1 MITTNIDTR
10 VKVQQIIESQL
21 PEFILSES
29 PKAVDFLKQ
38 YYISQEFQGGNI
50 DLTDNLDQYI
60 KLDNLSPEVVT
71 GETTLS
77 AGITTSGTTVNV
89 ASTKGF
95 PNEYGLFRINNE
107 VFTYT
112 GKTSVS
118 FTGCVRGFS
127 GITSYHAPNEPEEL
141 VFTDSS
147 ADSHESGS
155 TVINLSALFLK
166 EFYNKTRYS
175 LTPGLEKVDFVNNLD
190 ASNFIKASKTLY
202 QAKGTEE
209 SFRILFNVLYNEDPK
224 VIDLEQYVIKPSAS
238 EFIRREIVLTEVI
251 SGNPLGLI
259 GQTII
264 KSNDSATRASVS
276 EVEAITRKGKTY
288 YKLGLFVGFND
299 VDLIEGTFGITPKS
313 KVIGNVSTGSTVITV
328 DSTVGFGVTGTIV
341 SGLNTAISYS
351 SKSINQFFGCA
362 GITTTINTADD
373 LRSDEYYYGY
383 EGGDST
389 KKVELRLTGVLSKFV
404 PNNKIKLSS
413 EKETI
418 SVKNVGEKIDNP
430 SVDPSKKEIFANSW
444 IYNTS
449 SRFEIESISGSNV
462 TLFTSDIDKS
472 SLKINDEVEILF
484 RNEQNLAATG
494 TVGLIDIPTRTV
506 SINNLTL
513 QAGVQPLPATNREY
527 DLRRKLNR
535 AFSSATDIEYGNNI
549 VVSDIQNVYT
559 DSDNNC
565 YVASNS
571 LPSYDITA
579 TIPKAILPDAT
590 TTPPYLQG
598 FDGNTLKYSVLSFPS
613 NVPFITGDEVYYTPQ
628 GTAIDGLEEGVY
640 FVEVLGNPNQIRL
653 YISRSFIPIADY
665 SEFEPIP
672 AGSGTH
678 TFSLIGSI
686 NQQIG
691 AQKLLKQF
699 PLDPNLKNSTA
710 VKTIPGTTGML
721 VNGVEIR
728 NYKSEDKIYS
738 GPLDSIDLLNGG
750 SNYDVITPPNIVLTS
765 VGSGTTALV
774 RPVVSGSVVDVQ
786 VDPQY
791 FDIKRILNLTIEGGN
806 GDGAILEPVLSKRK
820 RDITFDGRL
829 LVEGGG
835 IDATDET
842 LTFHT
847 EHYLQDGQP
856 IVYDRNGNPPIGVG
870 SFGNNAVSPVGLGT
884 TTLVNAA
891 VYWPKVVNT
900 TTIKLYQKED
910 DYNAGINTVG
920 FTTANKIGTHMFQ
933 VWQEENTLKDIRVL
947 NSGSGYENR
956 QLYVKPVGINT
967 IINTVNFVNHG
978 FKDGDKIVYDT
989 LIGAGST
996 QPQAITGNIGA
1007 GVTLVTSLQ
1016 TATGVVTTSNYYQ
1029 VIKINDDSFRIA
1041 NAGLGGTIT
1050 SNYTRND
1057 YINFRSKGEGFQVF
1071 KYPDVRLNI
1080 AYERA
1085 NSGNLGIITATPVV
1099 RGPIIDAYLYE
1110 KGTNYG
1116 SEILNLEKTTG
1127 VTVKSG
1133 KDAELKAI
1141 VTNGKV
1147 TFVEIQ
1153 ARGKEYTAAPDLSV
1167 VGIGTGLGAKLRA
1180 IIENGRIV
1188 EVVVLEGGLQY
1199 QQDKIRV
1206 EVTPPGSGAKLDPR
1220 IRSLTVNH
1228 FARYNKESLIETDNK
1243 LEYALV
1249 GFSTDIG
1256 GNTFDIDANTH
1267 SPIIGWAYD
1276 GNPIYGP
1283 YGYSDANDQNSQ
1295 IRNLNTGYSLNTG
1308 NIEDRPTGFGN
1319 GFFVE
1324 DYVFDN
1330 SGDLDV
1336 YNGRYGRTPEFP
1348 DGTYA
1353 YFVGITT
1360 VSNEPVFPYFIGDAY
1375 RSNPVTENFNVN
1387 QDTFNFNTSNIIRN
1401 TYPYKVSDKYAG
1413 NDFIIESN
1421 EIINQVSVIES
1432 TTSGSVDS
1440 LQIINAGDNYQVG
1453 DNVKFDN
1460 TDTNGGG
1467 LSVAVTG
1474 IEGKEI
1480 TSIQTTVDN
1489 YEDAVFIWK
1498 DSNTVSAYIATAPS
1512 LNTEDNVVVSGL
1524 TTTAIK
1530 GLTGNHILGIG
1541 TARTYV
1547 YKEIPASSAGIAV
1560 TDIYV
1565 TTMPDQISVGSSI
1578 KIGTEKLQVLNTFD
1592 VHKVLRVKR
1601 GVSAGVHTVSTEVD
1615 LIPNYFNLPVPVDHF
1630 DSKVNDTVY
1639 FNPQL
1644 SIGVGT
1650 AVGMGSTSNYSIGDF
1665 TKVVSTPTHSI
1676 YLPDHPFKTNQKVT
1690 LRKPPAGFGLTVTDD
1705 GGSTQ
1710 WVIPTSGNEE
1720 TVYVINKSKDYV
1732 GIVTQ
1737 VGLTTTS
1744 VGIAFIGD
1752 NTVGSSMFDYALES
1766 NFDQVKGT
1774 VEKINAK
1781 VAVTTAHNL
1790 IKGDLVTLEVKPNQS
1805 VGVGTSTQIRVSYDV
1820 DNERVYI
1827 NPITCPVGLVST
1839 TDSTFNIESHNF
1851 KTGDKV
1857 HYTDA
1862 GGNVDPLRSGR
1873 DYYVYKV
1880 GDNFFKLG
1888 ETYNDVTSKTPN
1900 IIDITSTSGTV
1911 VSTFSLINPP
1921 LEVLRN
1927 NNLVFGV
1934 GDASLSGYEFKLFY
1948 DKDFKN
1954 EFVSTGKTDTFE
1966 VIGVGTIGVTTT
1978 ATVTL
1983 NYKDTN
1989 PKNLFYNVQKA
2000 GFISTAD
2007 TDVANYSN
2015 INYTE
2020 SSYDNSYNI
2029 FGIGTTEFSVALPK
2043 VPENLRYT
2051 SSETEILKYTT
2062 KSPRARGPVSKLTI
2076 NYAGDG
2082 YKKLPSFVS
2091 IASTQGTNASILPG
2105 SETINRIDDVRILD
2119 PGFEYSSD
2127 PTLSPEAFVSPVITI
2142 VDSNTI
2148 SKIDVHEG
2156 GNDYT
2161 IAPDLVIVN
2170 PDTGIEDKT
2179 GVIEADV
2186 KGSSIYNVN
2195 IIIPP
2200 KGLAPV
2206 THKIFALNNSNGST
2220 ISHVG
2225 FNSGTSVVTA
2235 TLVTPILGFSTPP
2248 FFAGE
2253 KIFVEGIQKYN
2264 EEGNGFNSADNGF
2277 KFYTVSAMNNTN
2289 PATVEFSLSGIAT
2302 NPGIAKTSQNSYATI
2317 IGVGDYPD
2325 LRVTQEISKFHVGE
2339 KLLAHIGSKYVP
2351 VDLEVTESTDE
2362 YIKIIETV
2370 PGGFDLES
2378 NQKIKGFTSGNIAT
2392 INSISIN
2399 KGQFDISYSLRQD
2412 RGWND
2417 NIGKLNEDYQ
2427 VTPDNDYYQNLSYS
2441 VKSSITYEDLANPVN
2456 SILHTSG
2463 LKNFADVGITSST
2476 KAGLTTS
2483 SYVDIVTL
2491 DVIGEKR
2498 VDTINNFDYVLD
2510 VDTVDSKS
2518 KFLKFSNTKLS
2529 PYIECRT
2536 NRVIEIDDFS
2546 SLFSNVGSSLFQYLD
2561 LSINTQYATF
2571 LIQAK
2576 NPGNKATQLTDIVLY
2591 KDDND
2596 IFTVERS
2603 KIYTGSSEQLVD
2615 IQAQMDASSNVILK
2629 ITPDDPNE
2637 NDYDIKILQK
2647 SFNSNLAGIGTQSI
2661 GFVDLT
2667 GSNSIVAAGTT
2678 SEIISANIGN
2688 KEAYFVTSEIVD
2700 LGSSQSNFVDLY
2712 ITHDGTNTYVAEYYA
2727 DSELAATNN
2736 FIGTFTSGITTG
2748 ILSLKYENDTAGE
2761 VRVRSNI
2768 IGIGTTTAGIGT
2780 YRFKLAGQNT
2790 GTEKT
2795 VKYESNYTKVSTA
2808 STTEILSFTSQETS
2822 SLKGYVRVSSGST
2835 SVLHQIMVS
2844 HDETDTNTQQFAYV
2858 SVGSTAGLGTFSSN
2872 YKGANLVV
2880 HFHADSAYTGAGN
2893 TVTVQTFTEAFH
2905 SDIDLLNIPPD
2916 LQYGTS
2922 TNSLSLA
2929 QYDAINGDR
2938 SNKTSFPMQSKAV
2951 PIYEKQF
2958 NPSDASILD
2967 TTTGIFTIV
2976 DHFFETGER
2985 LIYTPNSTFTGI
2997 PITGISTAGGVL
3009 GEEVYAIRINKD
3021 SFKLARSEGDA
3032 IAGTGIVFTSTGS
3045 GNAHELEMLKKNE
3058 KTLLSIDGV
3067 IQSPITYTP
3076 VSTTIPY
3083 AITNTAKIF
3092 AVAGI
3097 TSFISDETIK
3107 INNEYMRI
3115 TNVGFGTTSVGP
3127 ITDTGAVKLL
3137 EVERGFIGS
3146 AATNHGAN
3154 ASTRVYSGGF
3164 NIVNSTIHFT
3174 EPPRGKNTT
3183 QKNESNLDYARST
3196 FNGRV
3201 YLRKD
3206 YSKNVIFDDHSDSF
3220 TGIGQTYTV
3229 SISGVNTTGIQTGSA
3244 ILLMNGIFQ
3253 TPSTPNN
3260 TGNNYSFIE
3269 NSGITS
3275 VKYTGITS
3283 TNGLNITSDTDVN
3296 QNQLPRG
3303 GRIVSL
3309 GSTGGLGIAPLVPAK
3324 VKTTVGSGGTTIIG
3338 ICGIPTTGKSY
3349 GISTAIY
3356 NYKTGELEVT
3366 TSVPHE
3372 FREVNEPVKFEGL
3385 EFTCTQK
3392 FDVSDA
3398 TYEQGTGNLILNIG
3412 NHNLP
3417 VGSAV
3422 TIANNSLTFQCNQDN
3437 YGSNHTYPRGGTD
3450 PIAGIATNIIA
3461 LTNDTITINVGVGT
3475 TAIHKF
3481 VSATA
3486 GAVTHGGDH
3495 AGITTTIFPDAIN
3508 DRPFTISGINSTTN
3522 FTANVGICTIPH
3534 IYVGAGTAYE
3544 YHADLTWGSGY
3555 RNPVS
3560 VAVTDI
3566 AYEHKFVSAAT
3577 GAVTGTGGPFTP
3589 TNAVYESHTGTLTL
3603 TIPSHGRSSGNV
3615 QLVEN
3620 SLVFTCSRDYHKTNH
3635 AYPRPAF
3642 VHQFVSAATN
3652 AISGSLTPTAAD
3664 YNASTGDIVFT
3675 FASAHGKSVGQT
3687 ITITD
3692 NSLTFRCNRDNF
3704 NSDHTYPRTTDP
3716 ASGSTLTITAATNT
3730 APHKLTVNVGK
3741 SNTGDPAAGAVNLPI
3756 TVIDANTLSVNVGA
3770 GGGAGTG
3777 AVVTASVVEND
3788 HTYVGGTATGAIIP
3802 NTWATT
3808 PLNVNAATYTPDTG
3822 ILVVTTT
3829 TNHGLSA
3836 SDTIGIKT
3844 GSLSFTCAQDNHE
3857 SSHAYPRVGDPAA
3870 GLINLAITTPSANQI
3885 SVNVGKAPKGT
3896 GGALKF
3902 AQTAIGSGYVNPRIE
3917 VSSPSYENLEIEGV
3931 SRRGIGSTTDTGTGV
3946 TLSVEV
3952 GGSNVTG
3959 IGSTFFTVK
3968 DFDLNNKGYNFK
3980 AGDVFKPVGLVTSR
3994 FINSSRLIDD
4004 FELTVLETYRDQYS
4018 SWNFGEFDYIDS
4030 IKDLQDNQRTRFPL
4044 YYNATLLSFELDR
4057 NHPDSSLI
4065 DLQNLLLIFI
4075 NGVIQEPGEAYTF
4088 EGGTSFSFT
4097 TPPGPEDDI
4106 SIFFYRGTNN
4116 VDCVQVSAGSSVKP
4130 TVKRGDVL
4138 QVFKT
4143 TSSGITTT
4151 QDPRTLYAINSSDR
4165 VETNLY
4171 NGLGIDQRNFKPIS
4185 WTKQKVD
4192 KKINGDIV
4200 HKTRDSIESLVYPA
4214 AKIIGDLN
4222 TSQTELFVDDA
4233 RFFNY
4238 EEDWSNLVIG
4248 SVGGLIVG
4256 ADEPVAAGF
4265 TATVGTSG
4273 TITAL
4278 TITNAGSGYVGATT
4292 SIAISAPQIVGV
4304 GVGTTA
4310 TATATITNG
4319 KITGTTITS
4328 GGIGYTVTA
4337 PPQVI
4342 APFPT
4347 WSKEEINTVTVVKG
4361 YDGVITGIAATTGI
4375 GVPDGIKFTIRPD
4388 LLNNKNTVIAD
4399 LQLGYPI
4406 YVFGTRVGH
4415 GVTSIVNSNAATV
4428 ATGTTCLDNIYRV
4441 SAFHEVSAQVGIIT
4455 CNVDSGINSTGINTS
4470 VGIGSALGG
4479 FSWGRLSGFT
4489 RSTNPI
4495 SIGVTGLTIDAGLS
4509 TYPTIQRRDYGLR
4522 DTGGLRKD
4530 LG

>member
-1 MITTNIDTR
+1 MITTGIDTR
-10 VKVQQIIESQL
+10 VKVQQIIENQL

-77 AGITTSGTTVNV
+77 VGIATAGTTVNV

-95 PNEYGLFRINNE
+95 PEEYGLFRINNE

-112 GKTSVS
+112 GKTPVS

-127 GITSYHAPNEPEEL
+127 GITSYHAPNQPEEL

-147 ADSHESGS
+147 ADSHVAGS
-155 TVINLSALFLK
+155 TVINLSSLFLK

-190 ASNFIKASKTLY
+190 ASNFIKTAKTLY

-238 EFIRREIVLTEVI
+238 EFIRREIVLAEI
-251 SGNPLGLI
+251 IDGNPLGLI

-264 KSNDSATRASVS
+264 KSDDSATRASVS
-276 EVEAITRKGKTY
+276 EVEAITRQGKTY

-313 KVIGNVSTGSTVITV
+313 RVIDNVSTGSTVITV
-328 DSTVGFGVTGTIV
+328 DSTVGFGVTGTVI

-351 SKSINQFFGCA
+351 SKSINQFFGCT
-362 GITTTINTADD
+362 GITTDISTADD
-373 LRSDEYYYGY
+373 LRSEVYYYGY
-383 EGGDST
+383 EYGDST
-389 KKVELRLTGVLSKFV
+389 KEVKLRLTGVLSRFV

-413 EKETI
+413 EKEQI
-418 SVKNVGEKIDNP
+418 SVNNVGEKIRNP
-430 SVDPSKKEIFANSW
+430 SVDPTKKEIFANSW

-449 SRFEIESISGSNV
+449 SRFEVESISGSNI
-462 TLFTSDIDKS
+462 TLFTGDIDKS
-472 SLKINDEVEILF
+472 SLKIDDEIEILF
-484 RNEQNLAATG
+484 RNEQNIAATG
-494 TVGLIDIPTRTV
+494 TVGLIDLPTKTV
-506 SINNLTL
+506 SVNNLTL
-513 QAGVQPLPATNREY
+513 HSGVLALPATGREY

-535 AFSSATDIEYGNNI
+535 AFSSATDIEYGNNLI
-549 VVSDIQNVYT
+549 VSDIQNVYT
-559 DSDNNC
+559 DPSDDF

-590 TTPPYLQG
+590 TNPPYLQG
-598 FDGNTLKYSVLSFPS
+598 YDSNTLKYSVLSFPS
-613 NVPFITGDEVYYTPQ
+613 NVPFITGDEIYYTPQ
-628 GTAIDGLEEGVY
+628 GTSIDGLEEGVY
-640 FVEVLGNPNQIRL
+640 FVEVLSNQNQIRL
-653 YISRSFIPIADY
+653 YISRSFIPISDY

-691 AQKLLKQF
+691 AQKLFKKY
-699 PLDPNLKNSTA
+699 PLEPNLKNGTA
-710 VKTIPGTTGML
+710 VKTIPGTIGML

-774 RPVVSGSVVDVQ
+774 QPVISGSVKDVQ

-820 RDITFDGRL
+820 REITFDARII
-829 LVEGGG
+829 VEGGG
-835 IDATDET
+835 IDAIDET

-884 TTLVNAA
+884 TTLVNAS
-891 VYWPKVVNT
+891 VYWPKVINP
-900 TTIKLYQKED
+900 TTIKLYQTED
-910 DYNAGINTVG
+910 NFNAGINTVG
-920 FTTANKIGTHMFQ
+920 FTTANKIGTHIFQ
-933 VWQEENTLKDIRVL
+933 VWNEENTLKDIRVL

-967 IINTVNFVNHG
+967 INNTVNFVNHG
-978 FKDGDKIVYDT
+978 FNDGDKIVYDT

-996 QPQAITGNIGA
+996 QPQAITGLTI
-1007 GVTLVTSLQ
+1007 
-1016 TATGVVTTSNYYQ
+1016 ATGVVTTSNYYQ
-1029 VIKINDDSFRIA
+1029 VIKINDDQFRIT
-1041 NAGLGGTIT
+1041 NAGLGATIT
-1050 SNYTRND
+1050 SNYTRKD
-1057 YINFRSKGEGFQVF
+1057 YIHFTDQGEGFQVF
-1071 KYPDVRLNI
+1071 KYPDIRLNI

-1085 NSGNLGIITATPVV
+1085 NSGNLGIITATPIV

-1116 SEILNLEKTTG
+1116 SDILNLEKTTG

-1141 VTNGKV
+1141 VTDGKV

-1220 IRSLTVNH
+1220 IRPLTVNH
-1228 FARYNKESLIETDNK
+1228 FSRYGKESLIETDNK
-1243 LEYALV
+1243 LQYALV
-1249 GFSTDIG
+1249 GFSTQIG
-1256 GNTFDIDANTH
+1256 SNTFGIDASEH

-1295 IRNLNTGYSLNTG
+1295 IRNLNTGYALNTA
-1308 NIEDRPTGFGN
+1308 NIQDRPAGFGN

-1330 SGDLDV
+1330 SGDLDR

-1375 RSNPVTENFNVN
+1375 RSNPLDENFNLN
-1387 QDTFNFNTSNIIRN
+1387 QDTFDFNNSKIIRN
-1401 TYPYKVSDKYAG
+1401 SYPYKVSDKYAG

-1432 TTSGSVDS
+1432 TTSGSIDS
-1440 LQIINAGDNYQVG
+1440 LQIINAGDDYQIG

-1474 IEGKEI
+1474 IEGKKI
-1480 TSIQTTVDN
+1480 NSIQTTVDN
-1489 YEDAVFIWK
+1489 YQDAVFIWK

-1512 LNTEDNVVVSGL
+1512 LNTDDNVVVSGL
-1524 TTTAIK
+1524 STTSIK

-1541 TARTYV
+1541 TARTFV
-1547 YKEIPASSAGIAV
+1547 YKEIPAATAGIAV
-1560 TDIYV
+1560 TDVYV
-1565 TTMPDQISVGSSI
+1565 TTIPDQISAGSSI
-1578 KIGTEKLQVLNTFD
+1578 KIGTEKLLVLNKFD
-1592 VHKVLRVKR
+1592 VHNVLRVKR

-1630 DSKVNDTVY
+1630 ESKVNDTVY

-1650 AVGMGSTSNYSIGDF
+1650 AVGLGSTANYSIGDF

-1676 YLPDHPFKTNQKVT
+1676 YLPGHPFKTNQEVT

-1705 GGSTQ
+1705 GGATQ

-1720 TVYVINKSKDYV
+1720 TVYIINKSKDYV

-1737 VGLTTTS
+1737 VGLTTSS
-1744 VGIAFIGD
+1744 VGISFIGD
-1752 NTVGSSMFDYALES
+1752 TTVGSSMFDYALES
-1766 NFDQVKGT
+1766 KYTQVIGN

-1781 VAVTTAHNL
+1781 VAVSTAHNL
-1790 IKGDLVTLEVKPNQS
+1790 IKGDLIDLQVKPNQS
-1805 VGVGTSTQIRVSYDV
+1805 VGVGTSTQIRVSYDA
-1820 DNERVYI
+1820 DNERVLI
-1827 NPITCPVGLVST
+1827 NPVTCPVGLVST

-1851 KTGDKV
+1851 NTGDKV
-1857 HYTDA
+1857 YFTDL
-1862 GGNVDPLRSGR
+1862 GGNISPLRSAR

-1888 ETYNDVTSKTPN
+1888 ETYNDVTAKVPN
-1900 IIDITSTSGTV
+1900 LIDLTGTAGQV

-1921 LEVLRN
+1921 IEVLRN

-1966 VIGVGTIGVTTT
+1966 VIGVGTVGITST

-1989 PKNLFYNVQKA
+1989 PKNIFYNVQKA
-2000 GFISTAD
+2000 GYISTAD
-2007 TDVANYSN
+2007 TDVSNYSN
-2015 INYTE
+2015 ITYTE
-2020 SSYDNSYNI
+2020 SSYDNSYKI

-2062 KSPRARGPVSKLTI
+2062 KSSRARGPISKLTI
-2076 NYAGDG
+2076 NYGGDG

-2091 IASTQGTNASILPG
+2091 IASTQGTNASVLPG

-2127 PTLSPEAFVSPVITI
+2127 PTLSPEAFVSPFITV

-2148 SKIDVHEG
+2148 SDITVYQG

-2161 IAPDLVIVN
+2161 TAPDLVIVN
-2170 PDTGIEDKT
+2170 PDTGIEDTT
-2179 GVIEADV
+2179 GVIEAEV
-2186 KGSSIYNVN
+2186 TGSSVYNVK

-2200 KGLAPV
+2200 KGLPPV
-2206 THKIFALNNSNGST
+2206 THKIFSVNNSNGST
-2220 ISHVG
+2220 ISNVG
-2225 FNSGTSVVTA
+2225 FNSSTSVLTA

-2248 FFAGE
+2248 FAAGE
-2253 KIFVEGIQKYN
+2253 KIFVEGIQKYST
-2264 EEGNGFNSADNGF
+2264 EGDGFNSADNGY

-2325 LRVTQEISKFHVGE
+2325 LRVTQEISKFNVGE
-2339 KLLAHIGSKYVP
+2339 QLLAFVGSSYVP
-2351 VDLEVTESTDE
+2351 VDLQVTESTDE
-2362 YIKIIETV
+2362 FIKIIETV
-2370 PGGFDLES
+2370 PGGFNLVA
-2378 NQKIKGFTSGNIAT
+2378 NQKIKGFSSGNIAT

-2412 RGWND
+2412 LGWND
-2417 NIGKLNEDYQ
+2417 SIGKLNEDFQ

-2483 SYVDIVTL
+2483 QYIDIVTL

-2498 VDTINNFDYVLD
+2498 VDTINNFDYVID
-2510 VDTVDSKS
+2510 VDTVENKS
-2518 KFLKFSNTKLS
+2518 KFLKFRNTKLS

-2536 NRVIEIDDFS
+2536 NRVLEIDDFS
-2546 SLFSNVGSSLFQYLD
+2546 SLFSNTGSSLFKYVD
-2561 LSINTQYATF
+2561 LSINAQYATF

-2576 NPGNKATQLTDIVLY
+2576 NPNNKATQLTDIVLY
-2591 KDDND
+2591 KDSND
-2596 IFTVERS
+2596 VFTVERS
-2603 KIYTGSSEQLVD
+2603 KIYTGSSTQLVD
-2615 IQAQMDASSNVILK
+2615 IQAEMDSSSNVILK
-2629 ITPDDPNE
+2629 FTPDDPNN

-2647 SFNSNLAGIGTQSI
+2647 TFNSNLAGIGTQSI

-2667 GSNSIVAAGTT
+2667 GSNSIVAAGSS
-2678 SEIISANIGN
+2678 SEVISANVGN

-2700 LGSSQSNFVDLY
+2700 LGSTDTNFVDLY
-2712 ITHDGTNTYVAEYYA
+2712 LTHDGTNSYVAEYYS
-2727 DSELAATNN
+2727 DNELAATSN
-2736 FIGTFTSGITTG
+2736 FIGTFTSIITNG
-2748 ILSLKYENDTAGE
+2748 VLSLTYENTTAGE
-2761 VRVRSNI
+2761 VSVRSNI
-2768 IGIGTTTAGIGT
+2768 IGIGSTSVGIGT
-2780 YRFKLAGQNT
+2780 YRFKVAGQLD

-2795 VKYESNYTKVSTA
+2795 VKYESNYAKVSAA
-2808 STTEILSFTSQETS
+2808 STVATFTSQEIS

-2835 SVLHQIMVS
+2835 SALHEVLVS
-2844 HDETDTNTQQFAYV
+2844 HDETDTNTKQSAFI
-2858 SVGSTAGLGTFSSN
+2858 SVDSTSGLGTFSSN
-2872 YKGANLVV
+2872 YKGANLALL
-2880 HFHADSAYTGAGN
+2880 FHPDPAYTGAGN
-2893 TVTVQTFTEAFH
+2893 TVTVQTFTEAFYT
-2905 SDIDLLNIPPD
+2905 DIDLLNLPPD

-2922 TNSLSLA
+2922 TNGLSLA
-2929 QYDAINGDR
+2929 QYDAINGAR
-2938 SNKTSFPMQSKAV
+2938 SNKTSFPMQRNAV
-2951 PIYEKQF
+2951 PIYEKKF
-2958 NPSDASILD
+2958 NPADASILD
-2967 TTTGIFTIV
+2967 LGTGVFSIV

-2985 LIYTPNSTFTGI
+2985 LIYTPNATFTGI
-2997 PITGISTAGGVL
+2997 PITGISTGGGVL
-3009 GEEVYAIRINKD
+3009 GEEVYAIRIDKD
-3021 SFKLARSEGDA
+3021 NFKLARSEGDA
-3032 IAGTGIVFTSTGS
+3032 DSGIGLTFTATGS
-3045 GNAHELEMLKKNE
+3045 GNSHELEMFKKNE
-3058 KTLLSIDGV
+3058 KTLLSLDGV

-3076 VSTTIPY
+3076 VSTTLPY
-3083 AITNTAKIF
+3083 AVSDSATIF

-3107 INNEYMRI
+3107 INDEYMRI

-3127 ITDTGAVKLL
+3127 ITDTGSVQIL
-3137 EVERGFIGS
+3137 EVERAFIGS
-3146 AATNHGAN
+3146 AATSHSAN
-3154 ASTRVYSGGF
+3154 ATARVYSGGF
-3164 NIVNSTIHFT
+3164 NIVDSTIHFT
-3174 EPPRGKNTT
+3174 DAPRGKNTT
-3183 QKNESNLDYARST
+3183 QKDESNLDYARTT

-3206 YSKNVIFDDHSDSF
+3206 YNKNVIFDDYSDSF

-3229 SISGVNTTGIQTGSA
+3229 TVGGANTTGIQTGST

-3253 TPSTPNN
+3253 TPSTLNN
-3260 TGNNYSFIE
+3260 IGNNYSFIE
-3269 NSGITS
+3269 ASGITS
-3275 VKYTGITS
+3275 TLYTGITS
-3283 TNGLNITSDTDVN
+3283 TNGQKITSDTDVN

-3303 GRIVSL
+3303 GMIVSL
-3309 GSTGGLGIAPLVPAK
+3309 GSTGGLGVAPLVPAK

-3398 TYEQGTGNLILNIG
+3398 TYEQGSGNLILNIG

-3461 LTNDTITINVGVGT
+3461 LTDDTITINVGIGT

-3508 DRPFTISGINSTTN
+3508 DRPFTVSGINSTTN
-3522 FTANVGICTIPH
+3522 FTANVGISTIPH

-3664 YNASTGDIVFT
+3664 YNASTGDIEFT
-3675 FASAHGKSVGQT
+3675 FGSAHGKSNGNT
-3687 ITITD
+3687 ITIAN

-3716 ASGSTLTITAATNT
+3716 ASGQNLTVSGATST
-3730 APHKLTVNVGK
+3730 KFTVNVGD
-3741 SNTGDPAAGAVNLPI
+3741 SNTGDPASGAVDLPI

-3802 NTWATT
+3802 NAWGTT
-3808 PLNVNAATYTPDTG
+3808 PFNVNAATYTPDTG

-3829 TNHGLSA
+3829 SNHGLSN
-3836 SDTIGIKT
+3836 SDKIGIKT

-3857 SSHAYPRVGDPAA
+3857 STHAYPRVGDPVD
-3870 GLINLAITTPSANQI
+3870 GLINLAITVPAANKI

-3917 VSSPSYENLEIEGV
+3917 VSSPSYENLAIEGV

-3952 GGSNVTG
+3952 GGSNLTG
-3959 IGSTFFTVK
+3959 IGSTFFTIK
-3968 DFDLNNKGYNFK
+3968 SFDLNNKGYNFK
-3980 AGDVFKPVGLVTSR
+3980 SGDVFKPVGLVTDR
-3994 FINSSRLIDD
+3994 FINSSSLIDD

-4018 SWNFGEFDYIDS
+4018 SWNFGEFDFIDP
-4030 IKDLQDNQRTRFPL
+4030 IKDLQDGQRTRFPL
-4044 YYNATLLSFELDR
+4044 FYNATLLSFEIDP

-4065 DLQNLLLIFI
+4065 EMDNLLLIFV
-4075 NGVIQEPGEAYTF
+4075 NGVIQEPGKAYTF

-4097 TPPGPEDDI
+4097 TPPGPEDII
-4106 SIFFYRGTNN
+4106 SVFFYRGTNN
-4116 VDCVQVSAGSSVKP
+4116 VDCVQVSAGSSVRP
-4130 TVKRGDVL
+4130 TVQRGDVL

-4151 QDPRTLYAINSSDR
+4151 QDPRTLYAITASDK

-4171 NGLGIDQRNFKPIS
+4171 NGLGIDGTNFKPVS
-4185 WTKQKVD
+4185 WTKQKID
-4192 KKINGDIV
+4192 KKINGDV
-4200 HKTRDSIESLVYPA
+4200 VYKSRDSIESLVYPA
-4214 AKIIGDLN
+4214 ARIIGDLN
-4222 TSQTELFVDDA
+4222 ASQTQVFVDDA

-4256 ADEPVAAGF
+4256 SDEPVAAGL
-4265 TATVGTSG
+4265 TATVGAGG
-4273 TITAL
+4273 TISTL
-4278 TITNAGSGYVGATT
+4278 TITNAGSGYVGSAMTI
-4292 SIAISAPQIVGV
+4292 SISAPQTIGV
-4304 GVGTTA
+4304 GVGA
-4310 TATATITNG
+4310 TATATVTLSGG
-4319 KITGTTITS
+4319 KVTGTTITS

-4342 APFPT
+4342 APFPSWT
-4347 WSKEEINTVTVVKG
+4347 REEIDTITTVQG

-4375 GVPDGIKFTIRPD
+4375 GVPDAIKFTIRPD
-4388 LLNNKNTVIAD
+4388 LLNNKNSVIGD
-4399 LQLGYPI
+4399 IQTGYPI
-4406 YVFGTRVGH
+4406 YIFGTQVGH

-4428 ATGTTCLDNIYRV
+4428 ATGTTCLDNIYHI
-4441 SAFHEVSAQVGIIT
+4441 SAFHPVSAQVGIIT

-4470 VGIGSALGG
+4470 VGIGSAIGG

-4489 RSTNPI
+4489 RSGNPI
-4495 SIGVTGLTIDAGLS
+4495 AIGVTGLTIDAGLS

>member
-1 MITTNIDTR
+1 MITTGIDTR

-21 PEFILSES
+21 PEFLLSES

-50 DLTDNLDQYI
+50 DLTDNLDQYL
-60 KLDNLSPEVVT
+60 KLDNLSPEVIT

-77 AGITTSGTTVNV
+77 VGIAAAGSTVNV

-95 PNEYGLFRINNE
+95 PEEYGLFRINNE

-112 GKTSVS
+112 GKTPVS

-127 GITSYHAPNEPEEL
+127 GITSYHAPNQPEEL

-147 ADSHESGS
+147 ADSHDSGS
-155 TVINLSALFLK
+155 TVINLSSLFLK

-190 ASNFIKASKTLY
+190 AGNFIKASKTLY

-209 SFRILFNVLYNEDPK
+209 SFRILFNILYNEDPK
-224 VIDLEQYVIKPSAS
+224 VLDLEQYVIKPSAS
-238 EFIRREIVLTEVI
+238 EFIRREIVLAEII

-264 KSNDSATRASVS
+264 KSNDDATRASIS
-276 EVEAITRKGKTY
+276 EVEAITRQGKTY

-313 KVIGNVSTGSTVITV
+313 RVIGNVPTGSDVITV
-328 DSTVGFGVTGTIV
+328 DSTVGFGATGTVV
-341 SGLNTAISYS
+341 SGINTAISYS
-351 SKSINQFFGCA
+351 SKSINQFFGCT
-362 GITTTINTADD
+362 GITTDISTADD
-373 LRSDEYYYGY
+373 LRSEEYYYGY
-383 EGGDST
+383 EGGDLT
-389 KKVELRLTGVLSKFV
+389 KKVELRLTGVLSRFV
-404 PNNKIKLSS
+404 PNTKIKLSS
-413 EKETI
+413 EKEQI
-418 SVKNVGEKIDNP
+418 SVNNVGEKIRNP
-430 SVDPSKKEIFANSW
+430 NVGPTKKEIFANSW

-449 SRFEIESISGSNV
+449 SRFEIQSVSGSNL

-472 SLKINDEVEILF
+472 SLKIDDEIEVLF
-484 RNEQNLAATG
+484 RNEENLAATG
-494 TVGLIDIPTRTV
+494 TVANIDIPTRTV
-506 SINNLTL
+506 SINNLVL
-513 QAGVQPLPATNREY
+513 SAGVLAIPATNREY

-535 AFSSATDIEYGNNI
+535 AFSSATNIDFGNNI
-549 VVSDIQNVYT
+549 LVSDIQNLYT
-559 DSDNNC
+559 DSNDDF

-590 TTPPYLQG
+590 TNPPYLQG
-598 FDGNTLKYSVLSFPS
+598 YDSNTLKYSVLSFPS
-613 NVPFITGDEVYYTPQ
+613 NVPFITGDEIYYTPQ
-628 GTAIDGLEEGVY
+628 GSTITGLEEGVY
-640 FVEVLGNPNQIRL
+640 FVEVLTNQNQIRL
-653 YISRSFIPIADY
+653 YISRSFIPISDY
-665 SEFEPIP
+665 SEFEPLA

-691 AQKLLKQF
+691 AQKLLKKY
-699 PLDPNLKNSTA
+699 PLEPNLKNGTA
-710 VKTIPGTTGML
+710 VKTVPGTTGML

-738 GPLDSIDLLNGG
+738 GPLASIDLLNGG
-750 SNYDVITPPNIVLTS
+750 SNYDVITPPSIVLTS
-765 VGSGTTALV
+765 VGTGVTALV
-774 RPVVSGSVVDVQ
+774 RPVISGSVKDVQ
-786 VDPQY
+786 VDPQA

-806 GDGAILEPVLSKRK
+806 GDGAILEPVLAKRK
-820 RDITFDGRL
+820 REITFDARL
-829 LVEGGG
+829 LVDGGG
-835 IDATDET
+835 IDDSDET
-842 LTFHT
+842 ITFHT

-856 IVYDRNGNPPIGVG
+856 VVYDRNGNPPIGVG

-891 VYWPKVVNT
+891 VYWPKVINP
-900 TTIKLYQKED
+900 TTIKLYQTED
-910 DYNAGINTVG
+910 SFNVGVNTVG
-920 FTTANKIGTHMFQ
+920 FTTSNKIGTHIFQ
-933 VWQEENTLKDIRVL
+933 VWNEENTLKDVRVI

-967 IINTVNFVNHG
+967 ITNIIEYGNHG

-996 QPQAITGNIGA
+996 QPQAITGLT
-1007 GVTLVTSLQ
+1007 V
-1016 TATGVVTTSNYYQ
+1016 ATGVVTTSNYYQ
-1029 VIKINDDSFRIA
+1029 VIKINDDQFRIT
-1041 NAGLGGTIT
+1041 NAGLGATIT
-1050 SNYTRND
+1050 SNYTRKD
-1057 YINFRSKGEGFQVF
+1057 YIHFSDSGEGFQVF
-1071 KYPDVRLNI
+1071 KYPDVKLNI
-1080 AYERA
+1080 TYERA
-1085 NSGNLGIITATPVV
+1085 NAGSLGIITATPVV

-1116 SEILNLEKTTG
+1116 SEILNLEKTAG
-1127 VTVKSG
+1127 VTIKSG
-1133 KDAELKAI
+1133 KDAELKPI
-1141 VTNGKV
+1141 ITNGKV

-1153 ARGKEYTAAPDLSV
+1153 ARGKEYTAAPDLEV

-1180 IIENGRIV
+1180 VINENGKIIN
-1188 EVVVLEGGLQY
+1188 VVVLEGGLQY
-1199 QQDKIRV
+1199 QQDKVRID
-1206 EVTPPGSGAKLDPR
+1206 VTSPGSGAKMDPR
-1220 IRSLTVNH
+1220 IRSLNVNH
-1228 FARYNKESLIETDNK
+1228 FSRYGKESLIETDNK

-1249 GFSTDIG
+1249 GFSTQIG
-1256 GNTFDIDANTH
+1256 NNTFDIDATTH

-1283 YGYSDANDQNSQ
+1283 YGYSDENDQNSQ
-1295 IRNLNTGYSLNTG
+1295 IRNLNTGYSLNSS
-1308 NIEDRPTGFGN
+1308 NIVDRPSGFGN
-1319 GFFVE
+1319 GFFIE

-1330 SGDLDV
+1330 SGDLDM

-1353 YFVGITT
+1353 YFAGITT

-1375 RSNPVTENFNVN
+1375 RSNPLDENFNVN
-1387 QDTFNFNTSNIIRN
+1387 QDTFDFNTSKVIRN

-1413 NDFIIESN
+1413 NDFIVESN
-1421 EIINQVSVIES
+1421 EIINQISIIES

-1467 LSVAVTG
+1467 LSVVVTG
-1474 IEGKEI
+1474 IEGEKI
-1480 TSIQTTVDN
+1480 NSIQTTVEN

-1498 DSNTVSAYIATAPS
+1498 DPNTVSAYIATAPS

-1524 TTTAIK
+1524 STTSIK

-1541 TARTYV
+1541 TARTFV
-1547 YKEIPASSAGIAV
+1547 YKEIPAATAGVAV

-1565 TTMPDQISVGSSI
+1565 TTMPDQISAGSSI
-1578 KIGTEKLQVLNTFD
+1578 SIGTEKLSVLNTFD

-1601 GVSAGVHTVSTEVD
+1601 GVSAGVHTVSTEVN
-1615 LIPNYFNLPVPVDHF
+1615 LIPNYFNLPISVDNF
-1630 DSKVNDTVY
+1630 DSQVNNTVY

-1650 AVGMGSTSNYSIGDF
+1650 AVGLGSTSNYSIGDF

-1676 YLPDHPFKTNQKVT
+1676 YLPDHPFKTNEEVT

-1705 GGSTQ
+1705 GGATQ
-1710 WVIPTSGNEE
+1710 WVIPTSANEE
-1720 TVYVINKSKDYV
+1720 TVYIINKSKDYV

-1737 VGLTTTS
+1737 VGLTTS
-1744 VGIAFIGD
+1744 SIGIAFIGD
-1752 NTVGSSMFDYALES
+1752 TTVGSSMFDYALETKYT
-1766 NFDQVKGT
+1766 QVLGN
-1774 VEKINAK
+1774 VEKINAQ
-1781 VAVTTAHNL
+1781 VAVSTSHNL
-1790 IKGDLVTLEVKPNQS
+1790 IKGDLINLQVKPNQS
-1805 VGVGTSTQIRVSYDV
+1805 VGVGTSSQINVSYDA
-1820 DNERVYI
+1820 DNERIYI
-1827 NPITCPVGLVST
+1827 NPVTCPVGNVST
-1839 TDSTFNIESHNF
+1839 VDNTFNIESHNF

-1857 HYTDA
+1857 YHTDT
-1862 GGNVDPLRSGR
+1862 GGNTAPILSEK

-1888 ETYNDVTSKTPN
+1888 ETYYDVTAKTPN
-1900 IIDITSTSGTV
+1900 LIDLTSNSGGSLV
-1911 VSTFSLINPP
+1911 HTFSLINPP
-1921 LEVLRN
+1921 LEILEN

-1948 DKDFKN
+1948 DNDFKN

-1966 VIGVGTIGVTTT
+1966 VIGVGTVGITTT
-1978 ATVTL
+1978 ATVSL

-2000 GFISTAD
+2000 GYISTAD
-2007 TDVANYSN
+2007 TDVSNYSN
-2015 INYTE
+2015 ISYTE
-2020 SSYDNSYNI
+2020 SAYNDSYTV

-2082 YKKLPSFVS
+2082 YKKLPSFIS
-2091 IASTQGTNASILPG
+2091 IASTQGTNASVLPG

-2127 PTLSPEAFVSPVITI
+2127 PTLSPEAFISPVITI

-2148 SKIDVHEG
+2148 SNIQVHEG

-2161 IAPDLVIVN
+2161 TAPDLVIVN
-2170 PDTGIEDKT
+2170 PDTGIEDTT
-2179 GVIEADV
+2179 GVIEAEV
-2186 KGSSIYNVN
+2186 AGSSVYNVN

-2200 KGLAPV
+2200 KGLPPV
-2206 THKIFALNNSNGST
+2206 THKIFAVNNSNGST
-2220 ISHVG
+2220 VSTVG
-2225 FNSGTSVVTA
+2225 FNSSTSVVTA
-2235 TLVTPILGFSTPP
+2235 TLVTPILGFSVPP
-2248 FFAGE
+2248 FAAGE
-2253 KIFVEGIQKYN
+2253 KIFVEGIQKYGT
-2264 EEGNGFNSADNGF
+2264 EGDGFNSTDNGY
-2277 KFYTVSAMNNTN
+2277 KFFTVSTMNNTN

-2302 NPGIAKTSQNSYATI
+2302 NPGIAKTTQNSYASI
-2317 IGVGDYPD
+2317 IGIGDYPD
-2325 LRVTQEISKFHVGE
+2325 LRVTQEISKFSVGE
-2339 KLLAHIGSKYVP
+2339 KLLVHIGSSYVP
-2351 VDLEVTESTDE
+2351 VDLQVTESTDE

-2370 PGGFDLES
+2370 PGAFDLVA
-2378 NQKIKGFTSGNIAT
+2378 NQKIKGFASGNIAT

-2483 SYVDIVTL
+2483 QYIDIVTL

-2510 VDTVDSKS
+2510 VDTVENKS
-2518 KFLKFSNTKLS
+2518 KFLKFKNTKLS

-2536 NRVIEIDDFS
+2536 NRVLEIDDFS
-2546 SLFSNVGSSLFQYLD
+2546 PLFSDTGSSLFKYVD
-2561 LSINTQYATF
+2561 LSINAQYATF
-2571 LIQAK
+2571 LIQARNPNNK
-2576 NPGNKATQLTDIVLY
+2576 NTQISDIVLY

-2596 IFTVERS
+2596 VFTLERGKTHPGSVELGEI
-2603 KIYTGSSEQLVD
+2603 KAE
-2615 IQAQMDASSNVILK
+2615 MDASSNVIIK
-2629 ITPDDPNE
+2629 FTPDDPNN
-2637 NDYDIKILQK
+2637 NDYDLKILQK
-2647 SFNSNLAGIGTQSI
+2647 TFNSNLSGIGTQSI
-2661 GFVDLT
+2661 GFVDLI
-2667 GSNSIVAAGTT
+2667 GSNSIVAAG
-2678 SEIISANIGN
+2678 SSSVVISANVADR
-2688 KEAYFVTSEIVD
+2688 EAYFVTSEIVD
-2700 LGSSQSNFVDLY
+2700 LGSSQSNFVDMYL
-2712 ITHDGTNTYVAEYYA
+2712 THDGTNSYVAEYYS
-2727 DSELAATNN
+2727 DSELAATSN

-2748 ILSLKYENDTAGE
+2748 VLSLTYENTTAGE
-2761 VRVRSNI
+2761 ISVRSNI
-2768 IGIGTTTAGIGT
+2768 IGIGSTAVGVGT
-2780 YRFKLAGQNT
+2780 YRFKLNGQID
-2790 GTEKT
+2790 GTERT
-2795 VKYESNYTKVSTA
+2795 VKYESNYAKVSAA
-2808 STTEILSFTSQETS
+2808 STVVSFTKQEIS
-2822 SLKGYVRVSSGST
+2822 SVKGYVRVSSGST
-2835 SVLHQIMVS
+2835 SALHEVLVS
-2844 HDETDTNTQQFAYV
+2844 HNETDTNTQSSAFV
-2858 SVGSTAGLGTFSSN
+2858 SVASTSGLGTFSSN
-2872 YKGANLVV
+2872 YYGSTLGLL
-2880 HFHADSAYTGAGN
+2880 FHPDPAYTGAGN
-2893 TVTVQTFTEAFH
+2893 TVTVQTFTEAFY
-2905 SDIDLLNIPPD
+2905 SDIDLLNLPPD

-2929 QYDAINGDR
+2929 QYDAINGSR
-2938 SNKTSFPMQSKAV
+2938 SNKTSFPMQRDAV
-2951 PIYEKQF
+2951 PIYEKKF
-2958 NPSDASILD
+2958 DPSLTSVLD
-2967 TTTGIFTIV
+2967 QGTGIFSIV

-2985 LIYTPNSTFTGI
+2985 LIYTPNATFTGI
-2997 PITGISTAGGVL
+2997 AITGISTTGGVL
-3009 GEEVYAIRINKD
+3009 QSEVYAIRIDKD
-3021 SFKLARSEGDA
+3021 NFKLAKTQADA
-3032 IAGTGIVFTSTGS
+3032 NAGIGLVFTGS
-3045 GNAHELEMLKKNE
+3045 GSGNSHELEMFKKNE
-3058 KTLLSIDGV
+3058 KTLLSLDGV

-3076 VSTTIPY
+3076 VVTTLPY
-3083 AITNTAKIF
+3083 AVTNSATIF

-3097 TSFISDETIK
+3097 SSFISDETIK
-3107 INNEYMRI
+3107 VDDEYMRI

-3127 ITDTGAVKLL
+3127 ITDTGSVQLL
-3137 EVERGFIGS
+3137 EVERAFIGS
-3146 AATNHGAN
+3146 AATSHSASAN
-3154 ASTRVYSGGF
+3154 TRVYSGGF
-3164 NIVNSTIHFT
+3164 NIVDSTIYFT
-3174 EPPRGKNTT
+3174 DPPRGKNTT
-3183 QKNESNLDYARST
+3183 QKDESNLDYPRTT

-3206 YSKNVIFDDHSDSF
+3206 YSKNVIYDDYSDSF
-3220 TGIGQTYTV
+3220 NGIGQTYTTT
-3229 SISGVNTTGIQTGSA
+3229 IEGAHTTGIQTGSA
-3244 ILLMNGIFQ
+3244 MLLMNGIFQ

-3260 TGNNYSFIE
+3260 VGNNYSFIE
-3269 NSGITS
+3269 AAGITS
-3275 VKYTGITS
+3275 TLYTGITS
-3283 TNGLNITSDTDVN
+3283 TNGQIITSDIDVN

-3303 GRIVSL
+3303 GMIVSL
-3309 GSTGGLGIAPLVPAK
+3309 GSTGGLGVAPLVPAK
-3324 VKTTVGSGGTTIIG
+3324 VKTTVGAGGSTIIG

-3372 FREVNEPVKFEGL
+3372 FREINEPVKLAGL

-3392 FDVSDA
+3392 FNVSDA
-3398 TYEQGTGNLILNIG
+3398 VYEQGTGNLTLTIG
-3412 NHNLP
+3412 NHSLP
-3417 VGSAV
+3417 VGAAV

-3450 PIAGIATNIIA
+3450 PIAGIGTNITA

-3486 GAVTHGGDH
+3486 NAVTFGGDH
-3495 AGITTTIFPDAIN
+3495 TGITTTIFPDTVN
-3508 DRPFTISGINSTTN
+3508 DRPFTISGINSVTN
-3522 FTANVGICTIPH
+3522 FTANVGITTIPH
-3534 IYVGAGTAYE
+3534 IYVGQGTAYE
-3544 YHADLTWGSGY
+3544 YHAGLTWGSGY

-3560 VAVTDI
+3560 IAVTDI
-3566 AYEHKFVSAAT
+3566 AYEHKFVSAVT
-3577 GAVTGTGGPFTP
+3577 GAVTGSGGPFTP
-3589 TNAVYESHTGTLTL
+3589 TNAIYESHTGTLTL
-3603 TIPSHGRSSGNV
+3603 TIPNHGRTSGNV

-3642 VHQFVSAATN
+3642 VHQFVSAVSN

-3664 YNASTGDIVFT
+3664 YNASTGDIEFT
-3675 FASAHGKSVGQT
+3675 FGSAHGKSNGQT
-3687 ITITD
+3687 ITIAN

-3704 NSDHTYPRTTDP
+3704 TSDHTYPRTTDP
-3716 ASGSTLTITAATNT
+3716 ASGQNLTVSGATST
-3730 APHKLTVNVGK
+3730 KFTVNVGD
-3741 SNTGDPAAGAVNLPI
+3741 SNTGDPASGAVNLPI
-3756 TVIDANTLSVNVGA
+3756 TVIDTNTLSVNVGA

-3802 NTWATT
+3802 NAWGTT
-3808 PLNVNAATYTPDTG
+3808 PFNVNAATYTPDTG

-3829 TNHGLSA
+3829 SNHGLSN
-3836 SDTIGIKT
+3836 SDKIGIKT
-3844 GSLSFTCAQDNHE
+3844 SSLSFTCAQDNHE
-3857 SSHAYPRVGDPAA
+3857 STHAYPRVGDPVD
-3870 GLINLAITTPSANQI
+3870 GLINLAITVPAANKI
-3885 SVNVGKAPKGT
+3885 SVNVGQAPKGT
-3896 GGALKF
+3896 GGALQF
-3902 AQTAIGSGYVNPRIE
+3902 AQTAVGSGYVNPRIE
-3917 VSSPSYENLEIEGV
+3917 VSSPSYENLAIEGV
-3931 SRRGIGSTTDTGTGV
+3931 SRRGIGNTTDTGTGV

-3952 GGSNVTG
+3952 GGSNTTG
-3959 IGSTFFTVK
+3959 IGSTFFTIK
-3968 DFDLNNKGYNFK
+3968 SFDLDNKGYNFK
-3980 AGDVFKPVGLVTSR
+3980 SGDVFKPVGLVTSR
-3994 FINSSRLIDD
+3994 FINSSSLIND

-4030 IKDLQDNQRTRFPL
+4030 IQDLQDNQRTRFPL

-4065 DLQNLLLIFI
+4065 EMDNLLLIFV

-4088 EGGTSFSFT
+4088 DGGTSFSFT
-4097 TPPGPEDDI
+4097 TPPGPEDII

-4138 QVFKT
+4138 QVFKIS
-4143 TSSGITTT
+4143 SSGITTT
-4151 QDPRTLYAINSSDR
+4151 QDPRTLYAITASDK

-4171 NGLGIDQRNFKPIS
+4171 NGLGIDGTNFKPVS
-4185 WTKQKVD
+4185 WTKQKID
-4192 KKINGDIV
+4192 KKINGDV
-4200 HKTRDSIESLVYPA
+4200 VYKTRDSIESLVYPA
-4214 AKIIGDLN
+4214 ARIIGDMSSSE
-4222 TSQTELFVDDA
+4222 TQMFVDDA

-4238 EEDWSNLVIG
+4238 EEDWSSLVVP
-4248 SVGGLIVG
+4248 SVGGLVVG

-4265 TATVGTSG
+4265 TATVGAGG
-4273 TITAL
+4273 TISTL
-4278 TITNAGSGYVGATT
+4278 TITNAGSGYVGSAMTI
-4292 SIAISAPQIVGV
+4292 SIAAPHLVGV
-4304 GVGTTA
+4304 GIGTTA
-4310 TATATITNG
+4310 TATATITSG
-4319 KITGTTITS
+4319 KVTATTITS

-4342 APFPT
+4342 APFPSWT
-4347 WSKEEINTVTVVKG
+4347 REEIDTITTVQG
-4361 YDGVITGIAATTGI
+4361 YDGVITGIAATDGI
-4375 GVPDGIKFTIRPD
+4375 GVPNGIKFTIRPD
-4388 LLNNKNTVIAD
+4388 LVNNKNSVIGD
-4399 LQLGYPI
+4399 IQTGYPI
-4406 YVFGTRVGH
+4406 YIFGTQVGH
-4415 GVTSIVNSNAATV
+4415 GATSIVNSNAATV
-4428 ATGTTCLDNIYRV
+4428 ATGTTCLDNIYHI
-4441 SAFHEVSAQVGIIT
+4441 SGFHPVSAQVGIIT

-4470 VGIGSALGG
+4470 VGIGSAIGG
-4479 FSWGRLSGFT
+4479 FSWGKLSGFA
-4489 RSTNPI
+4489 RSANPI
-4495 SIGVTGLTIDAGLS
+4495 AIGVTGLTIDAGLS